1 MTTFTGSDGTVHHIG
16 EGEDSWCAQE
26 LDGLQDDLD
35 TARMDKAEAIRKMGV
50 ARERAKNNSRKF
62 ARLKKNFNDKLLL
75 GHMELRDKAM
85 IYLDLIDE
93 YESLL
98 KYTAPGAI
106 SSGTIK
112 KLRQRGGL
120 IV

>member
-1 MTTFTGSDGTVHHIG
+1 
-16 EGEDSWCAQE
+16 
-26 LDGLQDDLD
+26 LQDDLE
-35 TARMDKAEAIRKMGV
+35 TAQMDKAEAVRKMGV

-62 ARLKKNFNDKLLL
+62 AKLKKNFNDKLLL

-85 IYLDLIDE
+85 IYLSLINE
-93 YESLL
+93 YENLL
-98 KYTAPGAI
+98 EYTAPGAI

-120 IV
+120 QV